1 MKKIL
6 SILLILAMALSFT
19 VMAFAEE
26 KKDDPDLKT
35 FLSELAE
42 KDKVTEED
50 LSELLTILGN
60 RIAEEIGTGLSD
72 AGEKQEITSKD
83 MTFYLYGVEDTRT
96 QPVYFVGDSDV
107 PYLSLEDWGELMTYL
122 MKEHIC
128 LLYTSDAADE

>member
-72 AGEKQEITSKD
+72 AGATVLLKRSAPVCQ
-83 MTFYLYGVEDTRT
+83 MPTR
-96 QPVYFVGDSDV
+96 SRR
-107 PYLSLEDWGELMTYL
+107 SLQRT
-122 MKEHIC
+122 
-128 LLYTSDAADE
+128 

>member
-72 AGEKQEITSKD
+72 ADAKQEIT
-83 MTFYLYGVEDTRT
+83 
-96 QPVYFVGDSDV
+96 
-107 PYLSLEDWGELMTYL
+107 
-122 MKEHIC
+122 
-128 LLYTSDAADE
+128 

>member
-72 AGEKQEITSKD
+72 AAAWRIPAPSLSTLSAIRTSPISRWK
-83 MTFYLYGVEDTRT
+83 TG
-96 QPVYFVGDSDV
+96 QS
-107 PYLSLEDWGELMTYL
+107 
-122 MKEHIC
+122 
-128 LLYTSDAADE
+128 

>member
-60 RIAEEIGTGLSD
+60 RLLKRSAPVC
-72 AGEKQEITSKD
+72 Q
-83 MTFYLYGVEDTRT
+83 MPTR
-96 QPVYFVGDSDV
+96 SRR
-107 PYLSLEDWGELMTYL
+107 SLQRT
-122 MKEHIC
+122 
-128 LLYTSDAADE
+128 